1 MWVFELT
8 LATPANN
15 TTSGTPGTA
24 TEMMFLKPGATNRAG
39 LQALYVQGKATAL
52 ASINGLAFRVKRWT
66 TASTAGT
73 AITPVVSR
81 GGDQPAAG
89 HTAANRPTAGSGGGT
104 IEKTFGCP
112 AGGPGGWWALNPAAI
127 VSLPAASAA
136 SISVDDV
143 SQTASMTYEWSGESI
158 EGI

>member
-1 MWVFELT
+1 MWVFEIT
-8 LATPANN
+8 LSTAAQN

-24 TEMMFLKPGATNRAG
+24 TEALFVKPGATNRTG
-39 LQALYVQGKATAL
+39 LQALYVQGKATSL
-52 ASINGLAFRVKRWT
+52 GTINGLAFRFKRWT

-73 AITPVVSR
+73 SITPVASR

-89 HTAANRPTAGSGGGT
+89 HTCANRPTAGSGGGT
-104 IEKTFGCP
+104 VEKTFGCP
-112 AGGPGGWWALNPAAI
+112 AGGPGGWWALNPSAI
-127 VSLPAASAA
+127 VSLPAASAG

-143 SQTASMTYEWSGESI
+143 SQSASMTYEWSGETV